1 MEDGENAFG
10 SDDTQVLDQWTARK
24 VQPVVLLYV
33 VLVFVGFMALALFVF
48 HSREAVTALA
58 MAAVAA
64 VFATVPGVLERVEY
78 RATEAGL
85 EKRAVRKQQPGE
97 FEGLVRWDELDQVV
111 PLKHGFK
118 FFKPI
123 EETSPF
129 RRFWK
134 KHVSDRYSG
143 EVHVATAD
151 LERVLGLVEMRRP
164 RGSAY
169 GSEDAP

>member
-10 SDDTQVLDQWTARK
+10 SDDTQILDQWTARK

-64 VFATVPGVLERVEY
+64 VFATIPGVFERVEY

-85 EKRAVRKQQPGE
+85 EKRAVRKQPGE

-111 PLKHGFK
+111 PLKHGFR
-118 FFKPI
+118 FSKPI
-123 EETSPF
+123 GGTSPL

-134 KHVSDRYSG
+134 KHISDRYSG
-143 EVHVATAD
+143 EVHVERSD
-151 LERVLGLVEMRRP
+151 LQRVLALVEMRCRGISAH
-164 RGSAY
+164 RSGSA
-169 GSEDAP
+169 P